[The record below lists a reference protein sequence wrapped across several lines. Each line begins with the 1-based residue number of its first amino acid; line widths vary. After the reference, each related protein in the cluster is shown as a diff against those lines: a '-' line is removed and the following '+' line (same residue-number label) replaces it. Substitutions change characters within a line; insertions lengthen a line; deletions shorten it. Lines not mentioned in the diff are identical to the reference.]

1 MNQPKL
7 SPQEATPL
15 WVKALGAIFALPI
28 LALLL
33 PSLIV
38 LSVCL
43 LPTLGAYVADRYRD
57 KSLAITVGL
66 LNLCGALPA
75 LWELWSQGQTTLAA
89 RAVLGDVFLWLLAY
103 GAAGV
108 GWLLFM
114 MMPPL
119 VTTYLGISGSSRAK
133 EMRERQ
139 EELID
144 IWGPEVADQGTVAAQ
159 SDESPD

>member
-119 VTTYLGISGSSRAK
+119 VTTYLGISGSTRAK

-139 EELID
+139 EELVE
-144 IWGPEVADQGTVAAQ
+144 IWGPEVAEQGTAAAQ
-159 SDESPD
+159 GGESPD

>member
-1 MNQPKL
+1 MTQPKIK
-7 SPQEATPL
+7 SQEATPI

-28 LALLL
+28 LAVLL
-33 PSLIV
+33 PSLMV

-57 KSLAITVGL
+57 KSLAITVGM
-66 LNLCGALPA
+66 LNFCGALPA
-75 LWELWSQGQTTLAA
+75 LGELWSQGQTMLAA
-89 RAVLGDVFLWLLAY
+89 RAVLGDVFLWLLSY
-103 GAAGV
+103 GAAGI

-119 VTTYLGISGSSRAK
+119 VTTYLGISGSTRAR

-139 EELID
+139 EELVE
-144 IWGPEVADQGTVAAQ
+144 IWGPEVADQGSPAAE
-159 SDESPD
+159 SDENPD